1 MDAKVKREKRQTR
14 ARRVRS
20 KIKKVLHDL
29 PRLSVYKSNTR
40 LIAQVI
46 DDTKAHT
53 LAYLTT
59 SDKEVSGKT
68 LTEKAEN
75 LGKAIAEKA
84 KKAGVEKV
92 VFDRGGSAFTGVIK
106 KMADAARDAGL
117 KF

>member
-1 MDAKVKREKRQTR
+1 MDAKVKREKKQTR

-40 LIAQVI
+40 IIAQVI

-53 LAYLTT
+53 LAFLSTA
-59 SDKEVSGKT
+59 DKSISGKT
-68 LTEKAEN
+68 LTEKAES
-75 LGKAIAEKA
+75 LGKAVAEKA
-84 KKAGVEKV
+84 KSAGVEKV
-92 VFDRGGSAFTGVIK
+92 VFDRGGNAFIGAIK
-106 KMADAARDAGL
+106 KMADAAREAGL